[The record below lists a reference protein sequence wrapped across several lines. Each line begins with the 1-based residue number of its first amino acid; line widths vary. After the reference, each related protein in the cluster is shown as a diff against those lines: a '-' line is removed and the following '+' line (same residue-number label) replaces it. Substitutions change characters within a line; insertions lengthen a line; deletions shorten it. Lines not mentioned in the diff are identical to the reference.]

1 MPTDRQRP
9 VITPYPCPS
18 GTNRITGATRPEQED
33 PDLQK
38 IQTVGGRSLEGDVRL
53 SGSKN
58 ATVAVLAAALLPATG
73 QTVLKNVPRI
83 SDVLTLLDILKYLG
97 VNVDFTGNVVTLDS
111 TSLATSEAPYE
122 LIRKMRASFLVLG
135 PLLARFGKAR
145 VALPG
150 GCDIGARPVD
160 YHIKGLERLGARTT
174 VEHGNVEATIPHG
187 LRGAAIYLD
196 RSSVGAT
203 THLMTAA
210 ALAEGITTI
219 SNAAQEPDVV
229 AAAEIINLMG
239 GQVRGAGTKEITIE
253 GVKALHGAE
262 YTMHTDRIEAGTF
275 AVAAAITRGDLFIR
289 GAVEE
294 HVQPIMR
301 KLTEAGATISFN
313 DDGVRVRAAKGKTL
327 TAINITSSPYPG
339 FPTDMQPQLAAM
351 LTTAKGTSIITET
364 LFERRFKY
372 IDELARMGANI
383 KTESNAA
390 IIEGVARLTSA
401 PVAGSD
407 LRATAALVLAGL
419 ATEGRTEITGIEYLD
434 RGYEGFEAK
443 LRAVGAQIERVGGG
457 DQNGT
462 GKDGIRRLAAGASS

>member
-1 MPTDRQRP
+1 M
-9 VITPYPCPS
+9 
-18 GTNRITGATRPEQED
+18 QED
-33 PDLQK
+33 PHLQK

-58 ATVAVLAAALLPATG
+58 TTVAILAAALLPSTG
-73 QTVLKNVPRI
+73 KTVLKNVPRI

-97 VNVDFTGNVVTLDS
+97 VGVDFSDNVVTLDS
-111 TSLATSEAPYE
+111 TSLSTSEAPYE

-174 VEHGNVEATIPHG
+174 VEHGNVEAVIPQG
-187 LRGAAIYLD
+187 LRGADIYLD

-210 ALAEGITTI
+210 ALAQGVTTI

-229 AAAEIINLMG
+229 ATAEIINCMG
-239 GQVRGAGTKEITIE
+239 GKVRGAGTKEITIE
-253 GVKALHGAE
+253 GVQALHGTE
-262 YTMHTDRIEAGTF
+262 YTVHTDRIEAGTF
-275 AVAAAITRGDLFIR
+275 AVAAAITHGDLFIR

-301 KLTEAGATISFN
+301 KLAEAGAAVSFN
-313 DDGVRVRAAKGKTL
+313 DDGVRVRVPKGSSL
-327 TAINITSSPYPG
+327 SAIRITSSPYPG
-339 FPTDMQPQLAAM
+339 FPTDMQPQFAAM
-351 LTTAKGTSIITET
+351 LTLAHGTSTITET

-383 KTESNAA
+383 KTEANAA
-390 IIEGVARLTSA
+390 IIDGVSRLTSA

-419 ATEGRTEITGIEYLD
+419 AAEGTTEITGIHYLD
-434 RGYEGFEAK
+434 RGYEGFEDK
-443 LRAVGAQIERVGGG
+443 LRAVGAQVERVGMV
-457 DQNGT
+457 DKSRSDKNGQGLSPDNSQRVAT
-462 GKDGIRRLAAGASS
+462 GAAS